1 MRFSIALVVKKVAP
15 PFAFQRVPSH
25 DAVGVDVSKDDIL
38 QNFLGRDDVAMNGGV
53 PWRGPREKANAF
65 MQMLVE
71 ALSSP
76 GDVVMDCTTSTG

>member
-1 MRFSIALVVKKVAP
+1 MKKVAP

-25 DAVGVDVSKDDIL
+25 DVVGVDVSKDDIL
-38 QNFLGRDDVAMNGGV
+38 QNFLGRDDVAMNGGI
-53 PWRGPREKANAF
+53 PWRRPREKANAF

-76 GDVVMDCTTSTG
+76 RDVVTNCTASTG

>member
-1 MRFSIALVVKKVAP
+1 MVKKVAP

-53 PWRGPREKANAF
+53 PWRDHVRRPMPSCRCLWRLYLHLE
-65 MQMLVE
+65 M
-71 ALSSP
+71 SSWIAQHQ
-76 GDVVMDCTTSTG
+76 